1 MIFLQQKHYFKEHFM
16 KKRFLLSLSL
26 AASLLCAEDNGF
38 FVSAGYQIGE
48 AVQMVK
54 NTGELK
60 NLNDKYEQLNQYLNQ
75 VASLRQSIK
84 NANNYE
90 LVKQSISNLISF
102 ANNNSQNKDLSPIY
116 SSTQAVLTSIL
127 AFWTLYAGNAL
138 TFNVE
143 GLTTSTSQNGQG
155 FSNVPLTAKCSQPD
169 SKNCMPIATY
179 QKMKNLAE
187 SLQKAQ
193 GTLCALNEN
202 GCNTANQDQ
211 GATISSALNTAKE
224 LMDLI
229 SATNTNMD
237 WSKIKI
243 NGLLVPS
250 EVRGDKNGSTTKYEG
265 KITSN
270 NPVTSY
276 ALFQNIY
283 KMLPYLQE
291 SLKLSEQNKSK
302 SDGLQGQVTGD
313 NTNPNYDKEIYNF
326 AQNQQT
332 ILSNAKS
339 IFNLFN
345 SIPKDQFEYLQVG
358 YLKIPPLGT
367 TPTKPYRKNVNLN
380 AEIDSIQRNVSY
392 YGNRIDSALSVAK
405 DVYNL
410 KSNQAQIVAAYNG
423 AKNLSQEI
431 SQLPHNQVNTK
442 DIVTLP
448 YDKNAPAAGQY
459 NYQINQEQASNLS
472 QALAAMSNNPFKKV
486 GMISSQNNNGA
497 LNGLGVQV
505 GYKQFFGESKR
516 WGLRYYGFFD
526 YNHGYIKSSFF
537 NSSSDIWTYGGGS
550 DLLVNFINDSVTRKN
565 NKLSVGLFG
574 GIQLAGT
581 TWLNSQYVNLTAL
594 NNPYSAK
601 VNTSNFQFLFN
612 LGLRT
617 NLATAKKEDSEHSA
631 QHGIEL
637 GIKIPTINT
646 NYYSFLGAKLEY
658 RRLYSVYLNY
668 VFAY

>member
-1 MIFLQQKHYFKEHFM
+1 M
-16 KKRFLLSLSL
+16 KKTILLSLSL
-26 AASLLCAEDNGF
+26 ASSLLHAEDNGF

-60 NLNDKYEQLNQYLNQ
+60 NLNEKYEQLNQYLNQ
-75 VASLRQSIK
+75 VASLKQSIQ
-84 NANNYE
+84 NANNIE
-90 LVKQSISNLISF
+90 LVNSSLNYLKSF
-102 ANNNSQNKDLSPIY
+102 TNNNYNSTTQSPIFNAV
-116 SSTQAVLTSIL
+116 QAVITSVL
-127 AFWTLYAGNAL
+127 GFWSLYAGNYL
-138 TFNVE
+138 TFFVGNGNHAANVAGNPPFQTIISNCSGIE
-143 GLTTSTSQNGQG
+143 NCTMNQTTYDQ
-155 FSNVPLTAKCSQPD
+155 
-169 SKNCMPIATY
+169 
-179 QKMKNLAE
+179 MKDLAE
-187 SLQKAQ
+187 ELQAAQ
-193 GTLCALNEN
+193 TNATTKGNNLCALS
-202 GCNTANQDQ
+202 GCS
-211 GATISSALNTAKE
+211 ATEGQNPTSTVSNALNLASQ

-229 SATNTNMD
+229 ANTKTAMMWNNIVI
-237 WSKIKI
+237 SGVS
-243 NGLLVPS
+243 NASGA
-250 EVRGDKNGSTTKYEG
+250 
-265 KITSN
+265 ITSTNYPTQYAVFN
-270 NPVTSY
+270 NIKAMIPILQQAVTLSQSNHTLS
-276 ALFQNIY
+276 AS
-283 KMLPYLQE
+283 LQA
-291 SLKLSEQNKSK
+291 QA
-302 SDGLQGQVTGD
+302 TGSQ
-313 NTNPNYDKEIYNF
+313 TNPKFAKDIYTF
-326 AQNQQT
+326 AQNQKQV
-332 ILSNAKS
+332 ISYAQD

-345 SIPKDQFEYLQVG
+345 SIPAEQYKYLEKA
-358 YLKIPPLGT
+358 YLKIPNAGQ
-367 TPTKPYRKNVNLN
+367 TPTNPYRQVVNLN
-380 AEIDSIQRNVSY
+380 QEVQTIKNNVSY
-392 YGNRIDSALSVAK
+392 YGNRVDAALSVAR

-410 KSNQAQIVAAYNG
+410 KSNQANIVTAYSN
-423 AKNLSQEI
+423 ANNLSEEI
-431 SQLPHNQVNTK
+431 SKLPYNQVNTK

-459 NYQINQEQASNLS
+459 NYQINQEQASNLN

-550 DLLVNFINDSVTRKN
+550 DLLVNIINDSITRKN

-581 TWLNSQYVNLTAL
+581 TWLNSQYVNLTAF

-601 VNTSNFQFLFN
+601 VNATNFQFLFN

-617 NLATAKKEDSEHSA
+617 NLATARKKDSEHSA

-646 NYYSFLGAKLEY
+646 NYYSFLGTQLQY

>member
-1 MIFLQQKHYFKEHFM
+1 M
-16 KKRFLLSLSL
+16 KKTILLSLSL
-26 AASLLCAEDNGF
+26 ASSLLNAEDNGF

-60 NLNDKYEQLNQYLNQ
+60 NLNEKYEQLNQYLNQ
-75 VASLRQSIK
+75 VASLKQSIQ
-84 NANNYE
+84 NANNIE
-90 LVKQSISNLISF
+90 LVNSSLNYLKSF
-102 ANNNSQNKDLSPIY
+102 TNNNYNSTTQSPIFNAV
-116 SSTQAVLTSIL
+116 QAVITSVL
-127 AFWTLYAGNAL
+127 GFWSLYAGNYF
-138 TFNVE
+138 TFFVGKKGE
-143 GLTTSTSQNGQG
+143 NGQEG
-155 FSNVPLTAKCSQPD
+155 QASSVQGNPPFQTIV
-169 SKNCMPIATY
+169 KNCSGIEKCAMDQTTY
-179 QKMKNLAE
+179 DKMKALAE
-187 SLQKAQ
+187 NLQAAQ
-193 GTLCALNEN
+193 QNATTKGNNLCALS
-202 GCNTANQDQ
+202 GCATTQ
-211 GATISSALNTAKE
+211 GQNPPNSTVSNALNLAQQ

-229 SATNTNMD
+229 ANTKTAMMWKN
-237 WSKIKI
+237 IVI
-243 NGLLVPS
+243 NGVS
-250 EVRGDKNGSTTKYEG
+250 NASGA
-265 KITSN
+265 ITSTDYPTQYAVFN
-270 NPVTSY
+270 NIKAMIPILQQAVTLSQSNY
-276 ALFQNIY
+276 TLSAS
-283 KMLPYLQE
+283 LQA
-291 SLKLSEQNKSK
+291 QA
-302 SDGLQGQVTGD
+302 TGSQ
-313 NTNPNYDKEIYNF
+313 TNPEFAKDIYAF
-326 AQNQQT
+326 AQNQKQ
-332 ILSNAKS
+332 IISYAKD

-345 SIPKDQFEYLQVG
+345 SIPAEQYKYLQKA
-358 YLKIPPLGT
+358 YLKVPNLGQ
-367 TPTKPYRKNVNLN
+367 TPTNPYRQEVNLN
-380 AEIDSIQRNVSY
+380 QEVQTIKNNVSY
-392 YGNRIDSALSVAK
+392 YGNRIDAALSVAK

-410 KSNQAQIVAAYNG
+410 KSNQAEIVTTYNN
-423 AKNLSQEI
+423 AKNLSEEI
-431 SQLPHNQVNTK
+431 SKLPYNQVNTK

-459 NYQINQEQASNLS
+459 NYQINPEQASNLS

-550 DLLVNFINDSVTRKN
+550 DLLVNIINDSITRKN

-581 TWLNSQYVNLTAL
+581 TWLNSQYVNLTAF

-601 VNTSNFQFLFN
+601 VNASNFQFLFN

-617 NLATAKKEDSEHSA
+617 NLAMKKKEDSEHSA

-646 NYYSFLGAKLEY
+646 NYYSFLGAQLQY

>member
-1 MIFLQQKHYFKEHFM
+1 M

-26 AASLLCAEDNGF
+26 AASLIYAEDNGF

-60 NLNDKYEQLNQYLNQ
+60 NLNEKYEQLNQYLNQ
-75 VASLRQSIK
+75 VASLKQSIQ
-84 NANNYE
+84 NANNIE
-90 LVKQSISNLISF
+90 LVNSSLNYLKSF
-102 ANNNSQNKDLSPIY
+102 TNNNYNSTTQSPIFNAV
-116 SSTQAVLTSIL
+116 QAVITSVL
-127 AFWTLYAGNAL
+127 GFWSLYAGNYF
-138 TFNVE
+138 TFFVGNKNNQANVQGNPPLSTIINNCSSKE
-143 GLTTSTSQNGQG
+143 VGNLYCGMDTT
-155 FSNVPLTAKCSQPD
+155 
-169 SKNCMPIATY
+169 TY
-179 QKMKNLAE
+179 YKMKGLAE
-187 SLQKAQ
+187 DLQAAQTNSATKANN
-193 GTLCALNEN
+193 LCALS
-202 GCNTANQDQ
+202 GCA
-211 GATISSALNTAKE
+211 ATDSTSNPPSSTVSNALNLAQQ

-229 SATNTNMD
+229 ASTKTGMV
-237 WSKIKI
+237 W
-243 NGLLVPS
+243 
-250 EVRGDKNGSTTKYEG
+250 KNIVISGVSNEPG
-265 KITSN
+265 AITSAGYPTQYAVFN
-270 NPVTSY
+270 NIKAMIPILQQAVTLS
-276 ALFQNIY
+276 QNNHT
-283 KMLPYLQE
+283 LSASLQA
-291 SLKLSEQNKSK
+291 QA
-302 SDGLQGQVTGD
+302 TGSQ
-313 NTNPNYDKEIYNF
+313 TNPKFAKDIYAF
-326 AQNQQT
+326 AQNQKQV
-332 ILSNAKS
+332 ISYAKD
-339 IFNLFN
+339 IFNLFD
-345 SIPKDQFEYLQVG
+345 SIPKDQYRYLEKA
-358 YLKIPPLGT
+358 YLKIANAGS
-367 TPTKPYRKNVNLN
+367 TPTNPYMAVVNLN
-380 AEIDSIQRNVSY
+380 KEVQTIQNNVSY
-392 YGNRIDSALSVAK
+392 YGNRVDAALSVAK

-410 KSNQAQIVAAYNG
+410 KSNQTEIVTTYND
-423 AKNLSQEI
+423 AKTLSEEI
-431 SQLPHNQVNTK
+431 SKLPHNKVNTN

-459 NYQINQEQASNLS
+459 NYQINPEQQSQLS

-497 LNGLGVQV
+497 MNGLGVQV

-550 DLLVNFINDSVTRKN
+550 DLLYNFLNDKATKKN

-581 TWLNSQYVNLTAL
+581 TWLNSQYVNLTAF

-617 NLATAKKEDSEHSA
+617 NLATAKKKDSEHSA

-646 NYYSFLGAKLEY
+646 NYYSFLGTQLQY

>member
-1 MIFLQQKHYFKEHFM
+1 M

-26 AASLLCAEDNGF
+26 VASLLCAEDNGF
-38 FVSAGYQIGE
+38 FMSAGYQIGE

-75 VASLRQSIK
+75 VASLKQSIQ
-84 NANNYE
+84 NANNIS
-90 LVKQSISNLISF
+90 LVNSSLNDLKSF
-102 ANNNSQNKDLSPIY
+102 TENNYNSTTQSPIFNAV
-116 SSTQAVLTSIL
+116 QAVITSVL
-127 AFWTLYAGNAL
+127 GFWSLYAGNYL
-138 TFNVE
+138 TFFVGNKDTKQRANVQGNPPFQTITE
-143 GLTTSTSQNGQG
+143 NCSGIENCAMEQTTY
-155 FSNVPLTAKCSQPD
+155 D
-169 SKNCMPIATY
+169 
-179 QKMKNLAE
+179 KMKKLAE
-187 SLQKAQ
+187 ELQAAQQNSTTKANN
-193 GTLCALNEN
+193 LCALS
-202 GCNTANQDQ
+202 GCATTQ
-211 GATISSALNTAKE
+211 GQTPSSTVSNALNLAQQ

-229 SATNTNMD
+229 ANTKTAMMWKN
-237 WSKIKI
+237 IVI
-243 NGLLVPS
+243 NGVS
-250 EVRGDKNGSTTKYEG
+250 NVSGGG
-265 KITSN
+265 ITSTNYPTHYAVFN
-270 NPVTSY
+270 NIKAMIPILQQAVTLSQSNHTLSANLQAQATGSQTNPEFAKDIYNLALNQKQVISY
-276 ALFQNIY
+276 AQN
-283 KMLPYLQE
+283 
-291 SLKLSEQNKSK
+291 
-302 SDGLQGQVTGD
+302 
-313 NTNPNYDKEIYNF
+313 
-326 AQNQQT
+326 
-332 ILSNAKS
+332 

-345 SIPKDQFEYLQVG
+345 SIPADQYKYLEKA
-358 YLKIPPLGT
+358 YLKIPNAGQ
-367 TPTKPYRKNVNLN
+367 TPTNPYRQEVNLN
-380 AEIDSIQRNVSY
+380 KEIQTIQNNVSY
-392 YGNRIDSALSVAK
+392 YGNRLDSALSVAK

-410 KSNQAQIVAAYNG
+410 KSNQKEIVAAYSG

-431 SQLPHNQVNTK
+431 SQLPYNQVNTK

-472 QALAAMSNNPFKKV
+472 QALAAMSNNPFKKI
-486 GMISSQNNNGA
+486 GMISSQSNNGA

-550 DLLVNFINDSVTRKN
+550 DLLVNIINDSITRKN

>member
-1 MIFLQQKHYFKEHFM
+1 M
-16 KKRFLLSLSL
+16 
-26 AASLLCAEDNGF
+26 
-38 FVSAGYQIGE
+38 SAGYQIGE

-75 VASLRQSIK
+75 VASLKQSIQ
-84 NANNYE
+84 NANNIE
-90 LVKQSISNLISF
+90 LVNSSLNYLKSF
-102 ANNNSQNKDLSPIY
+102 TENNYNSTTQSPIFNAV
-116 SSTQAVLTSIL
+116 QAVITSVL
-127 AFWTLYAGNAL
+127 GFWSLYAGNYL
-138 TFNVE
+138 TFFVGSNKDTEKPASVQGNPPFSTIIE
-143 GLTTSTSQNGQG
+143 NCSGIENCAMEQTTY
-155 FSNVPLTAKCSQPD
+155 D
-169 SKNCMPIATY
+169 
-179 QKMKNLAE
+179 KMKELAE
-187 SLQKAQ
+187 KLQAAQQNSSTKANN
-193 GTLCALNEN
+193 LCALSGCTATN
-202 GCNTANQDQ
+202 GQNP
-211 GATISSALNTAKE
+211 SSTVSNALNLAQQ

-229 SATNTNMD
+229 ANTKTAMMWKN
-237 WSKIKI
+237 IVI
-243 NGLLVPS
+243 NGVS
-250 EVRGDKNGSTTKYEG
+250 NASGA
-265 KITSN
+265 ITSTNYPTHYAVFN
-270 NPVTSY
+270 NIKAMIPILQQAVTLSQSNHTLSASLQAQATGSQTNPEFAKDIYNLALNQKQVISY
-276 ALFQNIY
+276 AQN
-283 KMLPYLQE
+283 
-291 SLKLSEQNKSK
+291 
-302 SDGLQGQVTGD
+302 
-313 NTNPNYDKEIYNF
+313 
-326 AQNQQT
+326 
-332 ILSNAKS
+332 

-345 SIPKDQFEYLQVG
+345 SIPADQFKYLEKA
-358 YLKIPPLGT
+358 YLKIPILGQ
-367 TPTKPYRKNVNLN
+367 TPTNPYRQVVNLN
-380 AEIDSIQRNVSY
+380 KEVQTIKNNVSY
-392 YGNRIDSALSVAK
+392 YGNRLDSALSVAK

-410 KSNQAQIVAAYNG
+410 KSNQEQIVAAYSG

-431 SQLPHNQVNTK
+431 SQLPYNQVNTK
-442 DIVTLP
+442 DIVTLL

-472 QALAAMSNNPFKKV
+472 QALAAMSNNPFKNI
-486 GMISSQNNNGA
+486 GMIASQNNNGA

-646 NYYSFLGAKLEY
+646 NYYSFLGAQLQY

>member
-1 MIFLQQKHYFKEHFM
+1 M
-16 KKRFLLSLSL
+16 
-26 AASLLCAEDNGF
+26 
-38 FVSAGYQIGE
+38 SAGYQIGE
-48 AVQMVK
+48 AVQTIK

-75 VASLRQSIK
+75 VASLKQSIQ
-84 NANNYE
+84 NANNIS
-90 LVKQSISNLISF
+90 LVNSSLNYLESF
-102 ANNNSQNKDLSPIY
+102 TNNNYNSTTQSPIFNAV
-116 SSTQAVLTSIL
+116 QAVITSVL
-127 AFWTLYAGNAL
+127 GFWSLYAGNYF
-138 TFNVE
+138 TFFVGNKATKQAADVNGNPPFKTIVDNCSGIE
-143 GLTTSTSQNGQG
+143 NCAMEQTTY
-155 FSNVPLTAKCSQPD
+155 D
-169 SKNCMPIATY
+169 
-179 QKMKNLAE
+179 KMKKLAE
-187 SLQKAQ
+187 DLQAAQTNSATKANN
-193 GTLCALNEN
+193 LCALS
-202 GCNTANQDQ
+202 GCAATQ
-211 GATISSALNTAKE
+211 GQIPNSTVSNALNLAQR

-229 SATNTNMD
+229 ANTKTAMM
-237 WSKIKI
+237 W
-243 NGLLVPS
+243 
-250 EVRGDKNGSTTKYEG
+250 KNIVISGVSNVSG
-265 KITSN
+265 GGITSTGYPTQYAVFN
-270 NPVTSY
+270 NIKAMIPILQQAVTLSQNNNSLSSKLQAQATGSQTNPEFAKDIYNLALNQKQVISY
-276 ALFQNIY
+276 A
-283 KMLPYLQE
+283 K
-291 SLKLSEQNKSK
+291 
-302 SDGLQGQVTGD
+302 D
-313 NTNPNYDKEIYNF
+313 
-326 AQNQQT
+326 
-332 ILSNAKS
+332 

-345 SIPKDQFEYLQVG
+345 SIPKEQYKYLEKA
-358 YLKIPPLGT
+358 YLKIPNLGQ
-367 TPTKPYRKNVNLN
+367 TPTNPYRQVVNLN
-380 AEIDSIQRNVSY
+380 KEIQTIQNNVSY
-392 YGNRIDSALSVAK
+392 YGNRLDSALSVAK

-410 KSNQAQIVAAYNG
+410 KSNQKEIVTAYNG

-431 SQLPHNQVNTK
+431 SQLPYNQINTK

-472 QALAAMSNNPFKKV
+472 QALAAMSNNPFKNI

-526 YNHGYIKSSFF
+526 YNHGYIKSSFSNSSF

>member
-1 MIFLQQKHYFKEHFM
+1 M
-16 KKRFLLSLSL
+16 KKRFLLSLPL

-38 FVSAGYQIGE
+38 FVGAGYQIGE

-75 VASLRQSIK
+75 VASLKQSIQ

-116 SSTQAVLTSIL
+116 SSAQAVLTSIL

-155 FSNVPLTAKCSQPD
+155 FSNVPLTARCSQQG

-179 QKMKNLAE
+179 QKMKELAE

-270 NPVTSY
+270 EPVTSY

-392 YGNRIDSALSVAK
+392 YGNRLDSALSVAK

-410 KSNQAQIVAAYNG
+410 KSNQKEIVAAYSN

-431 SQLPHNQVNTK
+431 SQLPYNQVNTK

-472 QALAAMSNNPFKKV
+472 QALAAMSNNPFKKI
-486 GMISSQNNNGA
+486 GMIASQSNNGA

>member
-1 MIFLQQKHYFKEHFM
+1 M

-26 AASLLCAEDNGF
+26 AASLLYAEDNGF

-60 NLNDKYEQLNQYLNQ
+60 NLNEKYEQLNQYLNQ
-75 VASLRQSIK
+75 VASLKQSIQ
-84 NANNYE
+84 NANNIE
-90 LVKQSISNLISF
+90 LVNSSLNYLKSF
-102 ANNNSQNKDLSPIY
+102 TNNNYNSTTQSPIFNAV
-116 SSTQAVLTSIL
+116 QAVITSVL
-127 AFWTLYAGNAL
+127 GFWSLYAGNYF
-138 TFNVE
+138 TFFVGNKDTKRPASVQGNPPFKTIIE
-143 GLTTSTSQNGQG
+143 NCSGIENCGMNETTYNE
-155 FSNVPLTAKCSQPD
+155 
-169 SKNCMPIATY
+169 
-179 QKMKNLAE
+179 MKALAE
-187 SLQKAQ
+187 SLQAAQTNATTKANN
-193 GTLCALNEN
+193 LCALS
-202 GCNTANQDQ
+202 GCA
-211 GATISSALNTAKE
+211 ATDSTSNPPNSTVSSALETAQK

-229 SATNTNMD
+229 ANTKTAMM
-237 WSKIKI
+237 W
-243 NGLLVPS
+243 
-250 EVRGDKNGSTTKYEG
+250 KNIVISGVSNEPG
-265 KITSN
+265 AITSTGYPTQYAVFN
-270 NPVTSY
+270 NIKAMIPILQQAVTLS
-276 ALFQNIY
+276 QNNNT
-283 KMLPYLQE
+283 LSSHLQA
-291 SLKLSEQNKSK
+291 QA
-302 SDGLQGQVTGD
+302 TGSQ
-313 NTNPNYDKEIYNF
+313 TNPEFAKDIYAF
-326 AQNQQT
+326 AQNQKQV
-332 ILSNAKS
+332 ISYAQD
-339 IFNLFN
+339 IFNLFD
-345 SIPKDQFEYLQVG
+345 SIPKDQYKYLEKA
-358 YLKIPPLGT
+358 YLKIANAGS
-367 TPTKPYRKNVNLN
+367 TPTNPYMAVVNLN
-380 AEIDSIQRNVSY
+380 KEVQTIQNNVSY
-392 YGNRIDSALSVAK
+392 YGNRLDSALSVAR

-410 KSNQAQIVAAYNG
+410 KSNQTQIVAAYNG

-431 SQLPHNQVNTK
+431 SQLPYNQVNTK

-472 QALAAMSNNPFKKV
+472 QALAAMSNNPFKKI

>member
-1 MIFLQQKHYFKEHFM
+1 M
-16 KKRFLLSLSL
+16 KKTILLSLSL
-26 AASLLCAEDNGF
+26 ASSLLHAEDNGF

-60 NLNDKYEQLNQYLNQ
+60 NLNEKYEQLNQYLNQ
-75 VASLRQSIK
+75 VASLKQSIQ
-84 NANNYE
+84 NANNIE
-90 LVKQSISNLISF
+90 LVNSSLNYLKSF
-102 ANNNSQNKDLSPIY
+102 TNNNYNSTTQSPIFNAV
-116 SSTQAVLTSIL
+116 QAVITSVL
-127 AFWTLYAGNAL
+127 GFWSLYAGNYL
-138 TFNVE
+138 TFFVVN
-143 GLTTSTSQNGQG
+143 
-155 FSNVPLTAKCSQPD
+155 KD
-169 SKNCMPIATY
+169 SKQPANVQGNPPFGTITKNCSGIENCAMNQTTY
-179 QKMKNLAE
+179 DEMKKLAE
-187 SLQKAQ
+187 SLQAAQQNATTKANN
-193 GTLCALNEN
+193 LCALS
-202 GCNTANQDQ
+202 GCTTTEGQTPNSTV
-211 GATISSALNTAKE
+211 SSALETAQK

-229 SATNTNMD
+229 ANTRTAMM
-237 WSKIKI
+237 W
-243 NGLLVPS
+243 
-250 EVRGDKNGSTTKYEG
+250 KNIVIAGVSNEPG
-265 KITSN
+265 AITSTNYPTQYAVFN
-270 NPVTSY
+270 NIKAMIPILQQAVTLS
-276 ALFQNIY
+276 QNNHT
-283 KMLPYLQE
+283 LSASLQA
-291 SLKLSEQNKSK
+291 QA
-302 SDGLQGQVTGD
+302 TGSQ
-313 NTNPNYDKEIYNF
+313 TNPNFAKDIYAL
-326 AQNQQT
+326 AQNQKQ
-332 ILSNAKS
+332 IISYAKD

-345 SIPKDQFEYLQVG
+345 SIPADQYKYLEKA
-358 YLKIPPLGT
+358 YLKIPNAGQ
-367 TPTKPYRKNVNLN
+367 TPTNPYRQEVNLN
-380 AEIDSIQRNVSY
+380 QEVQTIKNNVSY
-392 YGNRIDSALSVAK
+392 YGNRVDAALSVAR

-410 KSNQAQIVAAYNG
+410 KSNQANIVTAYSN
-423 AKNLSQEI
+423 ANNLSQEI
-431 SQLPHNQVNTK
+431 SKLPYNQVNTK

-448 YDKNAPAAGQY
+448 HDKNAPAAGQY
-459 NYQINQEQASNLS
+459 NYQINPEQASNLS

-550 DLLVNFINDSVTRKN
+550 DLLVNIINDSITRKN

-581 TWLNSQYVNLTAL
+581 TWLNSQYVNLTAF

-617 NLATAKKEDSEHSA
+617 NLATAKKKDSEHSA

-637 GIKIPTINT
+637 GIKIPTITT
-646 NYYSFLGAKLEY
+646 NYYSFLGTQLQY

>member
-1 MIFLQQKHYFKEHFM
+1 M
-16 KKRFLLSLSL
+16 KKRFLLSLPL

-60 NLNDKYEQLNQYLNQ
+60 NLNEKYEQLSQSLAQ
-75 VASLRQSIK
+75 LASL
-84 NANNYE
+84 
-90 LVKQSISNLISF
+90 KQSIQTANNIQAVNNALSDLKSF
-102 ANNNSQNKDLSPIY
+102 ASNNHTNKETSPIY
-116 SSTQAVLTSIL
+116 NTAQAVITSVL
-127 AFWTLYAGNAL
+127 AFWSLYAGNTL
-138 TFNVE
+138 SFHVT
-143 GLTTSTSQNGQG
+143 GLNDS
-155 FSNVPLTAKCSQPD
+155 SNSPLGRIHKD
-169 SKNCMPIATY
+169 GNCTGLQQCFMTKETY
-179 QKMKNLAE
+179 DKMKALAE
-187 SLQKAQ
+187 NLQKAQ
-193 GTLCALNEN
+193 GNLCALSECSSNQLN
-202 GCNTANQDQ
+202 GNKTSMTTALETAQQLMNLIEQTKVSMVWKNIVIAGVSNKQ
-211 GATISSALNTAKE
+211 GGAGA
-224 LMDLI
+224 
-229 SATNTNMD
+229 
-237 WSKIKI
+237 
-243 NGLLVPS
+243 
-250 EVRGDKNGSTTKYEG
+250 
-265 KITSN
+265 ITSTG
-270 NPVTSY
+270 PVTDY
-276 ALFQNIY
+276 EVFNNI
-283 KMLPYLQE
+283 KAMLPYLQE
-291 SLKLSEQNKSK
+291 ALKLTQRNHTLSTQLQAQTVGSQKSREFAK
-302 SDGLQGQVTGD
+302 D
-313 NTNPNYDKEIYNF
+313 IYAL
-326 AQNQQT
+326 AQNQKQ
-332 ILSNAKS
+332 ILSNAS
-339 IFNLFN
+339 NIFNLFN
-345 SIPKDQFEYLQVG
+345 SIPKDQLKYLENA
-358 YLKIPPLGT
+358 YLKVPHLGK
-367 TPTKPYRKNVNLN
+367 TPTNPYRQNVNLN
-380 AEIDSIQRNVSY
+380 KEINAVQNNVAN
-392 YGNRIDSALSVAK
+392 YGNRLDSALSVAR

-410 KSNQAQIVAAYNG
+410 KSNQKEIVTAYNN
-423 AKNLSQEI
+423 AKNLSEEI
-431 SQLPHNQVNTK
+431 SK
-442 DIVTLP
+442 LP
-448 YDKNAPAAGQY
+448 YNKVNVTNIVMSPKNPTSDQ
-459 NYQINQEQASNLS
+459 YQINSEQASNLN

>member
-1 MIFLQQKHYFKEHFM
+1 M

-60 NLNDKYEQLNQYLNQ
+60 NLNDKYEQLNSSLAQ
-75 VASLRQSIK
+75 VAALRQSIK

-116 SSTQAVLTSIL
+116 SSAQAVLTSIL

-155 FSNVPLTAKCSQPD
+155 FSNVPLTARCSQPD

-179 QKMKNLAE
+179 QKMKSLAE

-229 SATNTNMD
+229 RATNTNMD

-270 NPVTSY
+270 NSVTSY

-392 YGNRIDSALSVAK
+392 YSNRLDLALSVAK

-410 KSNQAQIVAAYNG
+410 KSNQKEIVAAYSN

-431 SQLPHNQVNTK
+431 SQLPYNQVNTK

-472 QALAAMSNNPFKKV
+472 QALAAMSNNPFKKI
-486 GMISSQNNNGA
+486 GMIASQNNNGA

>member
-1 MIFLQQKHYFKEHFM
+1 M

-26 AASLLCAEDNGF
+26 VASLLYAEDNGF
-38 FVSAGYQIGE
+38 FVGAGYQIGE

-75 VASLRQSIK
+75 VASLKRSIQ
-84 NANNYE
+84 NANNIE
-90 LVKQSISNLISF
+90 LVNSSLNYLKSF
-102 ANNNSQNKDLSPIY
+102 TNNNYNSTTQSPIFNAV
-116 SSTQAVLTSIL
+116 QAVITSVL
-127 AFWTLYAGNAL
+127 GFWSLYAGNYF
-138 TFNVE
+138 TFFVVNKNAHKPANVQGNPPFKTIARNCS
-143 GLTTSTSQNGQG
+143 GLENCAMNQTTY
-155 FSNVPLTAKCSQPD
+155 D
-169 SKNCMPIATY
+169 
-179 QKMKNLAE
+179 KMKKLAE
-187 SLQKAQ
+187 NLQAAQTNATTKANN
-193 GTLCALNEN
+193 LCALS
-202 GCNTANQDQ
+202 GCAATDSTSNQPSS
-211 GATISSALNTAKE
+211 TVSSALNLAQQLMNLIAETKTAMMWE
-224 LMDLI
+224 NIVI
-229 SATNTNMD
+229 SGVSNTSGAIKSTGYPTQYAVFNNIKAMIPILQQAVTLSQNNYTLSASLQAQATGN
-237 WSKIKI
+237 
-243 NGLLVPS
+243 
-250 EVRGDKNGSTTKYEG
+250 
-265 KITSN
+265 
-270 NPVTSY
+270 
-276 ALFQNIY
+276 Q
-283 KMLPYLQE
+283 
-291 SLKLSEQNKSK
+291 
-302 SDGLQGQVTGD
+302 
-313 NTNPNYDKEIYNF
+313 TNPNFAKDIYAF
-326 AQNQQT
+326 AQNQKQV
-332 ILSNAKS
+332 ISYAKD
-339 IFNLFN
+339 IFNLFD
-345 SIPKDQFEYLQVG
+345 SIPKDQYKYLEKA
-358 YLKIPPLGT
+358 YLKIPNVGQ
-367 TPTKPYRKNVNLN
+367 TPTNPYRQEVNLN
-380 AEIDSIQRNVSY
+380 QEVQTIKNNVSY
-392 YGNRIDSALSVAK
+392 YGNRVDAALSVAK

-410 KSNQAQIVAAYNG
+410 KSNQTEIVTTYND
-423 AKNLSQEI
+423 AKNLSEEI
-431 SQLPHNQVNTK
+431 SKLPYNQVNTK

-459 NYQINQEQASNLS
+459 NYQINPEQQSNLN
-472 QALAAMSNNPFKKV
+472 QALAAMSNNPFKKI

-550 DLLVNFINDSVTRKN
+550 DLLVNIINDSVTRKN

-601 VNTSNFQFLFN
+601 VNASNFQFLFN

-617 NLATAKKEDSEHSA
+617 NLAMKKKEDSEHSA

-646 NYYSFLGAKLEY
+646 NYYSFLGAQLQY

>member
-1 MIFLQQKHYFKEHFM
+1 M

-26 AASLLCAEDNGF
+26 VASLLCAEDNGF

-75 VASLRQSIK
+75 VASL
-84 NANNYE
+84 
-90 LVKQSISNLISF
+90 KQSIQT
-102 ANNNSQNKDLSPIY
+102 ANNIDLVNSSLNDLKSFTENNYNSTTQSPIFNAV
-116 SSTQAVLTSIL
+116 QAVITSVL
-127 AFWTLYAGNAL
+127 GFWSLYAGNYL
-138 TFNVE
+138 TFFVGN
-143 GLTTSTSQNGQG
+143 
-155 FSNVPLTAKCSQPD
+155 KD
-169 SKNCMPIATY
+169 SKQPANVQGNPPFSTITSNCSGIENCAMDQTTY
-179 QKMKNLAE
+179 DKMKKLAE
-187 SLQKAQ
+187 DLQAAQTNSATKANN
-193 GTLCALNEN
+193 LCALS
-202 GCNTANQDQ
+202 GCA
-211 GATISSALNTAKE
+211 ATEGQNPPNSTVSNALNLVQQ

-229 SATNTNMD
+229 ADTKTAMM
-237 WSKIKI
+237 W
-243 NGLLVPS
+243 
-250 EVRGDKNGSTTKYEG
+250 KNIVISGVSNASG
-265 KITSN
+265 AITSTNYPTQYAVFN
-270 NPVTSY
+270 NIKAMIPILQQAVTLSQSNNTLS
-276 ALFQNIY
+276 AS
-283 KMLPYLQE
+283 LQA
-291 SLKLSEQNKSK
+291 QA
-302 SDGLQGQVTGD
+302 TGSQ
-313 NTNPNYDKEIYNF
+313 TNPEFAKDIYNL
-326 AQNQQT
+326 AQNQKQV
-332 ILSNAKS
+332 ISYAQD

-345 SIPKDQFEYLQVG
+345 SIPKEQYQYLEKA
-358 YLKIPPLGT
+358 YLKIPNAGS
-367 TPTKPYRKNVNLN
+367 TPTNPYRLEVNLN
-380 AEIDSIQRNVSY
+380 KEIQTIQNNVSY
-392 YGNRIDSALSVAK
+392 YGNRLDSALSVAK

-410 KSNQAQIVAAYNG
+410 KSNEAQIVAAYSD
-423 AKNLSQEI
+423 AKNLSEEI

-442 DIVTLP
+442 DIITPP

-459 NYQINQEQASNLS
+459 NYQINPEQQSNLN

-537 NSSSDIWTYGGGS
+537 NSSSDVWTYGGGS
-550 DLLVNFINDSVTRKN
+550 DLLVNIINDSITRKN

-581 TWLNSQYVNLTAL
+581 TWLNSQYVNLTAF

-612 LGLRT
+612 LGLRM
-617 NLATAKKEDSEHSA
+617 NLATAKKKDSKHSA

-637 GIKIPTINT
+637 GVKIPTINT
-646 NYYSFLGAKLEY
+646 NYYSFLGTKLEY

>member
-1 MIFLQQKHYFKEHFM
+1 M

-26 AASLLCAEDNGF
+26 AASLLYAEDNGF

-60 NLNDKYEQLNQYLNQ
+60 NLNEKYEQLNQYLNQ
-75 VASLRQSIK
+75 VASLKRSIQ
-84 NANNYE
+84 NANNIE
-90 LVKQSISNLISF
+90 LVNSSLNYLKSF
-102 ANNNSQNKDLSPIY
+102 TNNNYNSTTQSPIFNAV
-116 SSTQAVLTSIL
+116 QAVITSVL
-127 AFWTLYAGNAL
+127 GFWSLYAGNYF
-138 TFNVE
+138 TFFVGNKNDQQPANVYGNPPFKTIIE
-143 GLTTSTSQNGQG
+143 NCSGLE
-155 FSNVPLTAKCSQPD
+155 
-169 SKNCMPIATY
+169 NCAMNQATY
-179 QKMKNLAE
+179 DEMKKLAE
-187 SLQKAQ
+187 ELQAAQTNSATKANN
-193 GTLCALNEN
+193 LCALS
-202 GCNTANQDQ
+202 GC
-211 GATISSALNTAKE
+211 ATTESQNPPNSTVNNALNLAQQ

-229 SATNTNMD
+229 ANTKTAMM
-237 WSKIKI
+237 W
-243 NGLLVPS
+243 
-250 EVRGDKNGSTTKYEG
+250 KNIVISGVSNAPG
-265 KITSN
+265 AITSTNYPTQYAVFN
-270 NPVTSY
+270 NIKAMIPILQQAVTLSQSNHTLS
-276 ALFQNIY
+276 AS
-283 KMLPYLQE
+283 LQA
-291 SLKLSEQNKSK
+291 QA
-302 SDGLQGQVTGD
+302 TGSQ
-313 NTNPNYDKEIYNF
+313 TNPKFAKDIYTF
-326 AQNQQT
+326 AQNQKQV
-332 ILSNAKS
+332 ISYAQD

-345 SIPKDQFEYLQVG
+345 SIPAEQYKYLEKA
-358 YLKIPPLGT
+358 YLKIPNAGS
-367 TPTKPYRKNVNLN
+367 TPTNPYMAVVNLN
-380 AEIDSIQRNVSY
+380 KEVQTIQNNVSY
-392 YGNRIDSALSVAK
+392 YGNRVDAALSVAK

-410 KSNQAQIVAAYNG
+410 KSNQANIVTAYSN
-423 AKNLSQEI
+423 ANNLSQEI
-431 SQLPHNQVNTK
+431 SKLPYNQVNTK

-448 YDKNAPAAGQY
+448 YDKNAPVAGQY
-459 NYQINQEQASNLS
+459 NYQINPEQQSNLN

-550 DLLVNFINDSVTRKN
+550 DLLVNIINDSITRKN

-581 TWLNSQYVNLTAL
+581 TWLNSQYVNLTAF

-601 VNTSNFQFLFN
+601 VNASNFQFLFN

-617 NLATAKKEDSEHSA
+617 NLAMKKKKDSEHSA
-631 QHGIEL
+631 QHGMEL

-646 NYYSFLGAKLEY
+646 NYYSFLGTQLQY

>member
-1 MIFLQQKHYFKEHFM
+1 M
-16 KKRFLLSLSL
+16 KKTILLSLSL
-26 AASLLCAEDNGF
+26 ASSLLHAEDNGF

-60 NLNDKYEQLNQYLNQ
+60 NLNDKYERLNSSLAQ
-75 VASLRQSIK
+75 VAALRQSIK

-102 ANNNSQNKDLSPIY
+102 ASNNHTNKETSPIY
-116 SSTQAVLTSIL
+116 SSAQAVLTSIL

-202 GCNTANQDQ
+202 GCNTANQNQ

-250 EVRGDKNGSTTKYEG
+250 EVRGDRHGSITKYEG

-291 SLKLSEQNKSK
+291 ALKLSEQNKSK

-380 AEIDSIQRNVSY
+380 AEIDSIQKNVSY

-410 KSNQAQIVAAYNG
+410 KSNQAQIVAAYSN

-431 SQLPHNQVNTK
+431 SQLPYNQVNTK

-459 NYQINQEQASNLS
+459 NYQINQEQQSNLN

-550 DLLVNFINDSVTRKN
+550 DLLVNIINDSITRKN

>member
-1 MIFLQQKHYFKEHFM
+1 MFYEKTIFTLS
-16 KKRFLLSLSL
+16 LSLSL
-26 AASLLCAEDNGF
+26 AVSSLHAEDNGF
-38 FVSAGYQIGE
+38 FVGAGYQIGE

-75 VASLRQSIK
+75 VASLKQSIQ
-84 NANNYE
+84 NANNIS
-90 LVKQSISNLISF
+90 LVNSSLNYLKSF
-102 ANNNSQNKDLSPIY
+102 TNNNYNSTTQSPIFNAV
-116 SSTQAVLTSIL
+116 QAVITSVL
-127 AFWTLYAGNAL
+127 GFWSLYAGNYF
-138 TFNVE
+138 TFFVGNKDTRQPANVS
-143 GLTTSTSQNGQG
+143 GNPPFKTII
-155 FSNVPLTAKCSQPD
+155 
-169 SKNCMPIATY
+169 KNCSGIENCAMNQTTY
-179 QKMKNLAE
+179 DEMKKLAE
-187 SLQKAQ
+187 SLQAAQ
-193 GTLCALNEN
+193 TNTTTKGNNLCALS
-202 GCNTANQDQ
+202 GCAATDSTSNQPSS
-211 GATISSALNTAKE
+211 TVSSALETAQKLMNLIAETKTAMMWENIVISGVSNTSGAIKSTGYPTQYAVFNNIKAMIPI
-224 LMDLI
+224 LQQAVTLSQSNHTL
-229 SATNTNMD
+229 SA
-237 WSKIKI
+237 S
-243 NGLLVPS
+243 
-250 EVRGDKNGSTTKYEG
+250 
-265 KITSN
+265 
-270 NPVTSY
+270 
-276 ALFQNIY
+276 
-283 KMLPYLQE
+283 LQAQATA
-291 SLKLSEQNKSK
+291 SQ
-302 SDGLQGQVTGD
+302 
-313 NTNPNYDKEIYNF
+313 TNPKFAKDIYNF
-326 AQNQQT
+326 AQNQKQV
-332 ILSNAKS
+332 ISYAKD
-339 IFNLFN
+339 IFNLFD
-345 SIPKDQFEYLQVG
+345 SIPKDQYRYLEKA
-358 YLKIPPLGT
+358 YLKIANAGQ
-367 TPTKPYRKNVNLN
+367 TPINPYRQVVNLN
-380 AEIDSIQRNVSY
+380 QEVQTIKNNVSY
-392 YGNRIDSALSVAK
+392 YGNRVDAALSVAK

-410 KSNQAQIVAAYNG
+410 KSNQTEIVTTYND
-423 AKNLSQEI
+423 AKNLSEEI
-431 SQLPHNQVNTK
+431 SKLPHNQVNTK
-442 DIVTLP
+442 GIITLA

-472 QALAAMSNNPFKKV
+472 QALAAMSNNPFKNI

-550 DLLVNFINDSVTRKN
+550 DLLVNIINDSVTRKN

-617 NLATAKKEDSEHSA
+617 NLAMKKKEDSEHSA

-646 NYYSFLGAKLEY
+646 NYYSFLGTQLQY

>member
-1 MIFLQQKHYFKEHFM
+1 M

-26 AASLLCAEDNGF
+26 SFAVSSLHAEDNGF

-60 NLNDKYEQLNQYLNQ
+60 NLNDKYEQLSQSLAQ
-75 VASLRQSIK
+75 LASL
-84 NANNYE
+84 
-90 LVKQSISNLISF
+90 KQSIQTANNTQAVNNALSDLKSF
-102 ANNNSQNKDLSPIY
+102 ASNNHTNKETSPIY
-116 SSTQAVLTSIL
+116 NTTQAVITSVL
-127 AFWTLYAGNAL
+127 AFWSLYAGNAL
-138 TFNVE
+138 SFFVNNFNDGSNAPLGRIHKDGNCT
-143 GLTTSTSQNGQG
+143 GLQQC
-155 FSNVPLTAKCSQPD
+155 FM
-169 SKNCMPIATY
+169 SKETY
-179 QKMKNLAE
+179 DKMKTLAE
-187 SLQKAQ
+187 NLQKAQ
-193 GTLCALNEN
+193 GNLCALSECSSDQSN
-202 GCNTANQDQ
+202 GNKTSMTTA
-211 GATISSALNTAKE
+211 LKTAQQ

-229 SATNTNMD
+229 EQTKVSMV
-237 WSKIKI
+237 W
-243 NGLLVPS
+243 
-250 EVRGDKNGSTTKYEG
+250 KNIVIAGVSNRVG
-265 KITSN
+265 GVGAITSTG
-270 NPVTSY
+270 PVTDY
-276 ALFQNIY
+276 AVFNNI
-283 KMLPYLQE
+283 KAMLPILQQA
-291 SLKLSEQNKSK
+291 LKLTQSNHTLSTQ
-302 SDGLQGQVTGD
+302 LQAQATGTQ
-313 NTNPNYDKEIYNF
+313 TNPNFAKDIYAF
-326 AQNQQT
+326 AQNQKQ
-332 ILSNAKS
+332 ILSNAS
-339 IFNLFN
+339 NIFNLFN
-345 SIPKDQFEYLQVG
+345 SIPKDQLKYLENA
-358 YLKIPPLGT
+358 YLKVPHLGK
-367 TPTKPYRKNVNLN
+367 TPTNPYRQNVNLN
-380 AEIDSIQRNVSY
+380 KEINAVQNNVSY

-410 KSNQAQIVAAYNG
+410 KSNQTEIVTAYNN
-423 AKNLSQEI
+423 AKNLSEEI
-431 SQLPHNQVNTK
+431 SK
-442 DIVTLP
+442 LP
-448 YDKNAPAAGQY
+448 YNKVNVTNIVMSPKDPTSDQ
-459 NYQINQEQASNLS
+459 YQINPEQQSNLN

-550 DLLVNFINDSVTRKN
+550 DLLVNIINDSITRKN

-581 TWLNSQYVNLTAL
+581 TWLNSQYVNLTAF

-617 NLATAKKEDSEHSA
+617 NLATARKKDSEHSA

>member
-1 MIFLQQKHYFKEHFM
+1 M

-26 AASLLCAEDNGF
+26 ASSLLYAEDNGF

-75 VASLRQSIK
+75 VASLRQSIQ
-84 NANNYE
+84 NANNIE
-90 LVKQSISNLISF
+90 LVNSSLNYLKSF
-102 ANNNSQNKDLSPIY
+102 TNNNYNSTTQSPIFNAV
-116 SSTQAVLTSIL
+116 QAVITSVL
-127 AFWTLYAGNAL
+127 GFWSLYAGNYF
-138 TFNVE
+138 TFFVGSGNKSADVY
-143 GLTTSTSQNGQG
+143 GNPPFRTIIN
-155 FSNVPLTAKCSQPD
+155 NCSGIE
-169 SKNCMPIATY
+169 NCAMDQATY
-179 QKMKNLAE
+179 DQMKKLAE
-187 SLQKAQ
+187 SLQAAQ
-193 GTLCALNEN
+193 QNATTKGNNLCALS
-202 GCNTANQDQ
+202 GCTTTEGQNPPNSTVSN
-211 GATISSALNTAKE
+211 ALNLAQQ

-229 SATNTNMD
+229 ANTKTAMM
-237 WSKIKI
+237 W
-243 NGLLVPS
+243 
-250 EVRGDKNGSTTKYEG
+250 KNIVISGVSNEPG
-265 KITSN
+265 AITSTNYPTQYAVFN
-270 NPVTSY
+270 NIKAMIPILQQAVTLS
-276 ALFQNIY
+276 QNNHT
-283 KMLPYLQE
+283 LSASLQA
-291 SLKLSEQNKSK
+291 QA
-302 SDGLQGQVTGD
+302 TGSQ
-313 NTNPNYDKEIYNF
+313 TNPKFAKDIYAF
-326 AQNQQT
+326 AQNQKQV
-332 ILSNAKS
+332 ISYAKD
-339 IFNLFN
+339 IFNLFD
-345 SIPKDQFEYLQVG
+345 SIPKDQYRYLEKA
-358 YLKIPPLGT
+358 YLKIANAGS
-367 TPTKPYRKNVNLN
+367 TPTNPYMAVVNLN
-380 AEIDSIQRNVSY
+380 KEVQTIQNNVSY
-392 YGNRIDSALSVAK
+392 YGNRVDAALSVAK

-410 KSNQAQIVAAYNG
+410 KSNQTEIVTTYND
-423 AKNLSQEI
+423 AKDLSEEI
-431 SQLPHNQVNTK
+431 SKLPHNQVNTK

-459 NYQINQEQASNLS
+459 NYQINPEQQSQLN

-537 NSSSDIWTYGGGS
+537 NSSSDVWTYGGGS
-550 DLLVNFINDSVTRKN
+550 DLLYNFLNDKATKKN

-581 TWLNSQYVNLTAL
+581 TWLNSQYVNLTAF

-617 NLATAKKEDSEHSA
+617 NLATTKKKDSEHSA

-646 NYYSFLGAKLEY
+646 NYYSFLGTNLEY

>member
-1 MIFLQQKHYFKEHFM
+1 M

-26 AASLLCAEDNGF
+26 AASLLLAEDNGF

-48 AVQMVK
+48 AVQTVK

-60 NLNDKYEQLNQYLNQ
+60 NLNEKYEQLSQYLNQ
-75 VASLRQSIK
+75 VASLRQSIQ
-84 NANNYE
+84 NANNIE
-90 LVKQSISNLISF
+90 LVNSSLNYLKSF
-102 ANNNSQNKDLSPIY
+102 TENNYNSTTQSPIFNAV
-116 SSTQAVLTSIL
+116 QAVITSVL
-127 AFWTLYAGNAL
+127 GFWSLYAGNYL
-138 TFNVE
+138 TFFVGNSSTKQAASVQGNPPFKTIIE
-143 GLTTSTSQNGQG
+143 NCSGIENCAMDQTTY
-155 FSNVPLTAKCSQPD
+155 D
-169 SKNCMPIATY
+169 
-179 QKMKNLAE
+179 KMKKLAE
-187 SLQKAQ
+187 ELQAAQTNSATKANN
-193 GTLCALNEN
+193 LCALS
-202 GCNTANQDQ
+202 GCA
-211 GATISSALNTAKE
+211 ATEGQNPPSSTVSSALETAQK

-229 SATNTNMD
+229 ANTNTAMM
-237 WSKIKI
+237 W
-243 NGLLVPS
+243 
-250 EVRGDKNGSTTKYEG
+250 KNIVISGVSNEPG
-265 KITSN
+265 AITSTNYPTQYAVFN
-270 NPVTSY
+270 NIKAMIPILQQAVTLSQSNHTLS
-276 ALFQNIY
+276 AS
-283 KMLPYLQE
+283 LQA
-291 SLKLSEQNKSK
+291 QA
-302 SDGLQGQVTGD
+302 TGSQ
-313 NTNPNYDKEIYNF
+313 TNPKFAKDIYNL
-326 AQNQQT
+326 AQNQKQV
-332 ILSNAKS
+332 ISYAQD

-345 SIPKDQFEYLQVG
+345 SIPAEQYKYLEKA
-358 YLKIPPLGT
+358 YLKIPNAGQ
-367 TPTKPYRKNVNLN
+367 TPTNPYRQVVNLN
-380 AEIDSIQRNVSY
+380 QEVQTIKNNVSY

-410 KSNQAQIVAAYNG
+410 KSNQEQIVAAYSG

-431 SQLPHNQVNTK
+431 SKLPYNQVNTK

-459 NYQINQEQASNLS
+459 NYQINPEQASNLS
-472 QALAAMSNNPFKKV
+472 QALAAMSNNPFKKI
-486 GMISSQNNNGA
+486 GMIASQNNNGA

-550 DLLVNFINDSVTRKN
+550 DLLVNIINDSVTRKN

>member
-1 MIFLQQKHYFKEHFM
+1 M

-26 AASLLCAEDNGF
+26 VASLLCAEDNGF

-75 VASLRQSIK
+75 VASLKQSIQ
-84 NANNYE
+84 NANNIS
-90 LVKQSISNLISF
+90 LVNSSLNDLKSFTNSNY
-102 ANNNSQNKDLSPIY
+102 NSTTQSPIFNAV
-116 SSTQAVLTSIL
+116 QAVITSVL
-127 AFWTLYAGNAL
+127 GFWSLYAGNYL
-138 TFNVE
+138 TFFVVNKDTRGPANVA
-143 GLTTSTSQNGQG
+143 GNPPFRTIISNCSGIQNCAMDQTTY
-155 FSNVPLTAKCSQPD
+155 D
-169 SKNCMPIATY
+169 E
-179 QKMKNLAE
+179 MKSLAE
-187 SLQKAQ
+187 NLQAAQQNSTTKANN
-193 GTLCALNEN
+193 LCALS
-202 GCNTANQDQ
+202 GCATTQ
-211 GATISSALNTAKE
+211 GQNPSSTVSNALNLAQR

-229 SATNTNMD
+229 ANTKTAMMWNNIVISGVSNASGAIKSTDYPTQYAVFNNIKAMIPILQQAVTLSQNNNSLSSQLQAQAT
-237 WSKIKI
+237 
-243 NGLLVPS
+243 
-250 EVRGDKNGSTTKYEG
+250 GS
-265 KITSN
+265 
-270 NPVTSY
+270 
-276 ALFQNIY
+276 Q
-283 KMLPYLQE
+283 
-291 SLKLSEQNKSK
+291 
-302 SDGLQGQVTGD
+302 
-313 NTNPNYDKEIYNF
+313 TNPNFAKDIYNL
-326 AQNQQT
+326 ALNQKQV
-332 ILSNAKS
+332 ISYAKD

-345 SIPKDQFEYLQVG
+345 SIPADQYKYLEKA
-358 YLKIPPLGT
+358 YLKIPNTGS
-367 TPTKPYRKNVNLN
+367 TPTNPYRQVVNLN
-380 AEIDSIQRNVSY
+380 QEIQTIQNNVSY
-392 YGNRIDSALSVAK
+392 YGNRLDSALSVAK

-410 KSNQAQIVAAYNG
+410 KSNQKEIVAAYSG

-431 SQLPHNQVNTK
+431 SQLPYNQVNTK

-472 QALAAMSNNPFKKV
+472 QALAAMSNNPFKNI
-486 GMISSQNNNGA
+486 GMISSQSNNGA

-612 LGLRT
+612 LGLRM

>member
-1 MIFLQQKHYFKEHFM
+1 M

-26 AASLLCAEDNGF
+26 TASLLCAEDNGF
-38 FVSAGYQIGE
+38 FVSVGYQIGE

-75 VASLRQSIK
+75 VASLKQSIQ
-84 NANNYE
+84 NANNIE
-90 LVKQSISNLISF
+90 LVNSSLNDLKSF
-102 ANNNSQNKDLSPIY
+102 TNNNYNSTTQSPIFNAV
-116 SSTQAVLTSIL
+116 QAVITSVL
-127 AFWTLYAGNAL
+127 GFWSLYAGNYL
-138 TFNVE
+138 TFFVGNKDTKQPASV
-143 GLTTSTSQNGQG
+143 QG
-155 FSNVPLTAKCSQPD
+155 NPPFNTIVNNCSGIE
-169 SKNCMPIATY
+169 NCAMNQTIY
-179 QKMKNLAE
+179 DKMKSLAE
-187 SLQKAQ
+187 SLQAAQTNATTKANN
-193 GTLCALNEN
+193 LCALS
-202 GCNTANQDQ
+202 GCA
-211 GATISSALNTAKE
+211 ATDSASNPPNSTVSNALNLAQQ

-229 SATNTNMD
+229 ANTKTAMM
-237 WSKIKI
+237 W
-243 NGLLVPS
+243 
-250 EVRGDKNGSTTKYEG
+250 KNIVISGVSNEPG
-265 KITSN
+265 AITSTNYPTHYAVFN
-270 NPVTSY
+270 NIKAMIPILQQAVTLS
-276 ALFQNIY
+276 QSNNTISS
-283 KMLPYLQE
+283 KLQA
-291 SLKLSEQNKSK
+291 QA
-302 SDGLQGQVTGD
+302 TGSQ
-313 NTNPNYDKEIYNF
+313 TNPEFAKDIYNL
-326 AQNQQT
+326 AQNQKQV
-332 ILSNAKS
+332 ISYAQD

-345 SIPKDQFEYLQVG
+345 SIPAEQYKYLEKA
-358 YLKIPPLGT
+358 YLKIPNAGQ
-367 TPTKPYRKNVNLN
+367 TPTNPYRQVVNLN
-380 AEIDSIQRNVSY
+380 QEVQTIKNNVSY
-392 YGNRIDSALSVAK
+392 YGNRLDSALSVAR

-410 KSNQAQIVAAYNG
+410 KSNQASIVAAYSN
-423 AKNLSQEI
+423 ANSLSQEI
-431 SQLPHNQVNTK
+431 SKLPYNQVNTK

-448 YDKNAPAAGQY
+448 HDQNAPAAGQY
-459 NYQINQEQASNLS
+459 NYQINPEQQSNLN

-486 GMISSQNNNGA
+486 GMISSQSNNGA

-550 DLLVNFINDSVTRKN
+550 DLLVNIINDSITRKN

-581 TWLNSQYVNLTAL
+581 TWLNSQYVNLTAF

-646 NYYSFLGAKLEY
+646 NYYSFLGTKLEY

>member
-1 MIFLQQKHYFKEHFM
+1 M

-26 AASLLCAEDNGF
+26 TASLLCAEDNGF

-60 NLNDKYEQLNQYLNQ
+60 NLNEKYEQLNSSLAQ
-75 VASLRQSIK
+75 VAALRQSIE

-116 SSTQAVLTSIL
+116 SSAQAVLTSIL

-155 FSNVPLTAKCSQPD
+155 FSNVPLIAKCSQPD

-229 SATNTNMD
+229 RATNTNMD

-270 NPVTSY
+270 NSVTSY

-392 YGNRIDSALSVAK
+392 YGNRIDSALSVAR

-431 SQLPHNQVNTK
+431 SQLPYNQVNTK

-472 QALAAMSNNPFKKV
+472 QALAAMSNNPFKNI
-486 GMISSQNNNGA
+486 GMIASQNNNGA

>member
-1 MIFLQQKHYFKEHFM
+1 M

-38 FVSAGYQIGE
+38 FVSTGYQIGE
-48 AVQMVK
+48 AVQTLK

-60 NLNDKYEQLNQYLNQ
+60 NLNEKYEQLNQYLNQ
-75 VASLRQSIK
+75 VASLKQSIQ

-102 ANNNSQNKDLSPIY
+102 ANNNHTNKETSPIY
-116 SSTQAVLTSIL
+116 NTTQAVLTSIL

-237 WSKIKI
+237 WSRIKI

-250 EVRGDKNGSTTKYEG
+250 EIRGDKNGSTTKYEG

-313 NTNPNYDKEIYNF
+313 NTNPNYDKEFYNF

-380 AEIDSIQRNVSY
+380 AEVDSIQRNVSY
-392 YGNRIDSALSVAK
+392 YGNRLDSALSVAK

-410 KSNQAQIVAAYNG
+410 KSNQTQIVAAYNG

-431 SQLPHNQVNTK
+431 SQLPYNQVNTK

-472 QALAAMSNNPFKKV
+472 QALAAMSNNPFKNI
-486 GMISSQNNNGA
+486 GMIASQSNNGA

>member
-1 MIFLQQKHYFKEHFM
+1 M

-75 VASLRQSIK
+75 VASLRQSIQ
-84 NANNYE
+84 NANNIS
-90 LVKQSISNLISF
+90 LVNSSLNDLKSF
-102 ANNNSQNKDLSPIY
+102 TENNYNSTTQSPIFNAV
-116 SSTQAVLTSIL
+116 QAVITSVL
-127 AFWTLYAGNAL
+127 GFWSLYAGNYF
-138 TFNVE
+138 TFFVGKDKNPAGVNGNPPFSTVIHNCSGIE
-143 GLTTSTSQNGQG
+143 YCAMDQTTY
-155 FSNVPLTAKCSQPD
+155 D
-169 SKNCMPIATY
+169 
-179 QKMKNLAE
+179 KMKKLAE
-187 SLQKAQ
+187 DLQAAQTNSATKANN
-193 GTLCALNEN
+193 LCALSGCTTTN
-202 GCNTANQDQ
+202 GQNPNSTVSN
-211 GATISSALNTAKE
+211 ALNLAQQ

-229 SATNTNMD
+229 ANTKTAMM
-237 WSKIKI
+237 W
-243 NGLLVPS
+243 
-250 EVRGDKNGSTTKYEG
+250 KNIVISGVSNVTG
-265 KITSN
+265 GGITSTGYPTQYAVFN
-270 NPVTSY
+270 NIKAMIPILQQAVTLSQSNNTLSSKLQAQATGSQTNPEFAKDIYNLALNQKQVISY
-276 ALFQNIY
+276 A
-283 KMLPYLQE
+283 K
-291 SLKLSEQNKSK
+291 
-302 SDGLQGQVTGD
+302 D
-313 NTNPNYDKEIYNF
+313 
-326 AQNQQT
+326 
-332 ILSNAKS
+332 

-345 SIPKDQFEYLQVG
+345 SIPADQYKYLEKA
-358 YLKIPPLGT
+358 YLKIPNAGQ
-367 TPTKPYRKNVNLN
+367 TPTNPYRQEVNLN
-380 AEIDSIQRNVSY
+380 KEVQTIQSNVSY
-392 YGNRIDSALSVAK
+392 YGNRLDSALSVAK

-410 KSNQAQIVAAYNG
+410 KSNQTQIVAAYNG

-431 SQLPHNQVNTK
+431 SQLPYNQVNTK

-459 NYQINQEQASNLS
+459 NYQINPEQASNLS
-472 QALAAMSNNPFKKV
+472 QALAAMSNNPFKKI
-486 GMISSQNNNGA
+486 GMIASQSNNGA

>member
-1 MIFLQQKHYFKEHFM
+1 M

-26 AASLLCAEDNGF
+26 TASLLFAEDNGF

-48 AVQMVK
+48 AVQTVK

-60 NLNDKYEQLNQYLNQ
+60 NLNDKYERLNQYLNQ
-75 VASLRQSIK
+75 VASLRQSIQ
-84 NANNYE
+84 NANNIS
-90 LVKQSISNLISF
+90 LVNSSLNDLKSF
-102 ANNNSQNKDLSPIY
+102 TENNYNSTTQSPIFNAV
-116 SSTQAVLTSIL
+116 QAVITSVL
-127 AFWTLYAGNAL
+127 GFWSLYAGNYL
-138 TFNVE
+138 TFFVGNKDTKQPASVRGNPPFKTIIDNCSGIE
-143 GLTTSTSQNGQG
+143 NCTMDQTTY
-155 FSNVPLTAKCSQPD
+155 D
-169 SKNCMPIATY
+169 
-179 QKMKNLAE
+179 KMKDLAE
-187 SLQKAQ
+187 KLQAAQQNSTTKANN
-193 GTLCALNEN
+193 LCALS
-202 GCNTANQDQ
+202 GCATTQ
-211 GATISSALNTAKE
+211 GQNPSSTVSNALNLAQQ

-229 SATNTNMD
+229 ANTKTAMM
-237 WSKIKI
+237 W
-243 NGLLVPS
+243 
-250 EVRGDKNGSTTKYEG
+250 KNIVISGVSNASG
-265 KITSN
+265 AITSTNYPTHYAVFN
-270 NPVTSY
+270 NIKAMIPLLQQAVTLSQNNNSLSSKLQAQATGSQTNPEFAKDIYNLALNQKQVISY
-276 ALFQNIY
+276 A
-283 KMLPYLQE
+283 K
-291 SLKLSEQNKSK
+291 
-302 SDGLQGQVTGD
+302 D
-313 NTNPNYDKEIYNF
+313 
-326 AQNQQT
+326 
-332 ILSNAKS
+332 

-345 SIPKDQFEYLQVG
+345 SIPADQYKYLEKA
-358 YLKIPPLGT
+358 YLKIPNAGQ
-367 TPTKPYRKNVNLN
+367 TPTNPYRQEVNLN
-380 AEIDSIQRNVSY
+380 KEVQTIQNNVSY
-392 YGNRIDSALSVAK
+392 YGNRIDSALSVAR

-410 KSNQAQIVAAYNG
+410 KSNQKEIVTAYSN

-431 SQLPHNQVNTK
+431 SQLPYNQVNTK

-472 QALAAMSNNPFKKV
+472 QALAAMSNNPFKNI
-486 GMISSQNNNGA
+486 GMIASQSNNGA

>member
-1 MIFLQQKHYFKEHFM
+1 M

-38 FVSAGYQIGE
+38 FVGAGYQIGE

-60 NLNDKYEQLNQYLNQ
+60 NLNDKYEQLNSSLAQ
-75 VASLRQSIK
+75 VAALRQSIK

-116 SSTQAVLTSIL
+116 SSAQAVLTSIL

-155 FSNVPLTAKCSQPD
+155 FSNVPLTAKCHQQN

-237 WSKIKI
+237 WSRIKI

-250 EVRGDKNGSTTKYEG
+250 EVRGDKNGSITKYEG

-270 NPVTSY
+270 NSVTSY

-392 YGNRIDSALSVAK
+392 YSNRLDLALSVAR

-410 KSNQAQIVAAYNG
+410 KSNQASIVAAYSN
-423 AKNLSQEI
+423 ANSLSEEI
-431 SQLPHNQVNTK
+431 SQLPYNQVNTK

-472 QALAAMSNNPFKKV
+472 QALAAMSNNPFKNI
-486 GMISSQNNNGA
+486 GMIASQSNNGA

-601 VNTSNFQFLFN
+601 VNASNFQFLFN

-617 NLATAKKEDSEHSA
+617 NLAMKKKEDSEHSA

>member
-1 MIFLQQKHYFKEHFM
+1 M

-26 AASLLCAEDNGF
+26 AASLLRAEDNGF

-60 NLNDKYEQLNQYLNQ
+60 NLNDKYEQLNSYLNQ
-75 VASLRQSIK
+75 VASLKQSIQ
-84 NANNYE
+84 NANNIE
-90 LVKQSISNLISF
+90 LVNSSLNYLKSF
-102 ANNNSQNKDLSPIY
+102 TENNYNSTTQSPIFNAV
-116 SSTQAVLTSIL
+116 QAVITSVL
-127 AFWTLYAGNAL
+127 GFWSLYAGNYL
-138 TFNVE
+138 TFFVGNKDTRQPASVQGNPPFKTITE
-143 GLTTSTSQNGQG
+143 NCSGIENCAMEQTTY
-155 FSNVPLTAKCSQPD
+155 D
-169 SKNCMPIATY
+169 
-179 QKMKNLAE
+179 KMKKLAE
-187 SLQKAQ
+187 ELQAAQQNSTTKANN
-193 GTLCALNEN
+193 LCALS
-202 GCNTANQDQ
+202 GCATTQ
-211 GATISSALNTAKE
+211 GQNPSSTVSNALNLAQQ

-229 SATNTNMD
+229 ASTRTAMMWKNIVISGVSNVSGAINSTNYPTHYAVFNNIKAMIPILQQAVTLSQSNHSLSSNLQAQAT
-237 WSKIKI
+237 
-243 NGLLVPS
+243 
-250 EVRGDKNGSTTKYEG
+250 GS
-265 KITSN
+265 
-270 NPVTSY
+270 
-276 ALFQNIY
+276 Q
-283 KMLPYLQE
+283 
-291 SLKLSEQNKSK
+291 
-302 SDGLQGQVTGD
+302 
-313 NTNPNYDKEIYNF
+313 TNPNFAKDIYNL
-326 AQNQQT
+326 ALNQKQ
-332 ILSNAKS
+332 IISYAKD

-345 SIPKDQFEYLQVG
+345 SIPADQYRYLEKA
-358 YLKIPPLGT
+358 YLKIPNAGQ
-367 TPTKPYRKNVNLN
+367 TPTNPYRQVVNLN
-380 AEIDSIQRNVSY
+380 QEVQTIQNNVSY
-392 YGNRIDSALSVAK
+392 YGNRLDSALSVAK

-410 KSNQAQIVAAYNG
+410 KSNQEQIVATYSN

-431 SQLPHNQVNTK
+431 SQLPYNQVNTK
-442 DIVTLP
+442 DIVTLS

-472 QALAAMSNNPFKKV
+472 QALAAMSNNPFKKI

-617 NLATAKKEDSEHSA
+617 NLATAKKEKDSEHSA

>member
-1 MIFLQQKHYFKEHFM
+1 MH
-16 KKRFLLSLSL
+16 
-26 AASLLCAEDNGF
+26 AEDNGF

-60 NLNDKYEQLNQYLNQ
+60 NLNDKYEQLSQYLNQ
-75 VASLRQSIK
+75 VASL
-84 NANNYE
+84 
-90 LVKQSISNLISF
+90 KQSIQNASNIELVNSSLNYLKSF
-102 ANNNSQNKDLSPIY
+102 TNNNYNSTTQSPIFNAV
-116 SSTQAVLTSIL
+116 QAVITSVL
-127 AFWTLYAGNAL
+127 GFWSLYAGNYF
-138 TFNVE
+138 TFFVGNNVQGNPPFKTIINNCSGIE
-143 GLTTSTSQNGQG
+143 NCAMNQTTY
-155 FSNVPLTAKCSQPD
+155 D
-169 SKNCMPIATY
+169 
-179 QKMKNLAE
+179 KMKKLAE
-187 SLQKAQ
+187 ELQAAQ
-193 GTLCALNEN
+193 TNSNTKSNNLCALS
-202 GCNTANQDQ
+202 GC
-211 GATISSALNTAKE
+211 ATTEGQNPPNSTVSNALNLAQQ

-229 SATNTNMD
+229 ASTKTAMMWKN
-237 WSKIKI
+237 IVI
-243 NGLLVPS
+243 NGVSNMP
-250 EVRGDKNGSTTKYEG
+250 GGG
-265 KITSN
+265 ITSTNYPTHYAVFN
-270 NPVTSY
+270 NIKAMIPILQQAVTLSQSNHT
-276 ALFQNIY
+276 LSSS
-283 KMLPYLQE
+283 LQA
-291 SLKLSEQNKSK
+291 QA
-302 SDGLQGQVTGD
+302 TGTQ
-313 NTNPNYDKEIYNF
+313 TNPNFAKDIYTF
-326 AQNQQT
+326 AQNQKQ
-332 ILSNAKS
+332 IISYAND

-345 SIPKDQFEYLQVG
+345 SIPVEQYKYLQKA
-358 YLKIPPLGT
+358 YLKVPYLGQ
-367 TPTKPYRKNVNLN
+367 TPTNPYRQEVNLN
-380 AEIDSIQRNVSY
+380 QEVQTIKNNVSY
-392 YGNRIDSALSVAK
+392 YGNRVDAALSVAK

-410 KSNQAQIVAAYNG
+410 KSNQTEIVTTYND
-423 AKNLSQEI
+423 AKTLSEEI
-431 SQLPHNQVNTK
+431 SKLPYNQVNTK

-459 NYQINQEQASNLS
+459 NYQINPEQQSNLS

-550 DLLVNFINDSVTRKN
+550 DLLVNIINDSITRKN

-581 TWLNSQYVNLTAL
+581 TWLNSQYVNLTAF

-601 VNTSNFQFLFN
+601 VNASNFQFLFN

-617 NLATAKKEDSEHSA
+617 NLAMKKKEDSEHSA

-646 NYYSFLGAKLEY
+646 NYYSFLGAQLQY